1 MKSRCMKR
9 SLFLLLIVIVLSGC
23 STKSASYYYKEGIE
37 AFNDSDYLKAEENF
51 IKAIEKN
58 EYRAEYYI
66 DYGMTLIMLEDYNQ
80 ALSMFD
86 RAILDKDNEIVRKN
100 NKLAMRGKGILY
112 YKSYDYINALEQFD
126 KALGISE
133 LSELNLDILYYKASS
148 EEKLGLY
155 EKALE
160 SYTKILGEEDKDAN
174 TYSKR
179 GNINTK
185 LKRYEEAL
193 LDYDKA
199 IMLDSENY
207 DYYFG
212 KYFLLLESGD
222 SQGANKVLEDA
233 ANLKMETVEDEYNLG
248 KIYYYQEK
256 YDMAEIQ
263 LSEAFRNG
271 FTSAYYYLGSICEK
285 QGDYEAAVY
294 NYRMYLE
301 DSNNEKS
308 AALFNQMGLSYMKLE
323 KYTDALEAIQN
334 GLKLNDIALD
344 QSLRRNEIICL
355 EHLARYDE
363 AYKLARDYTSDYP
376 NDEEAKRELT
386 YIKSR
391 VE

>member
-1 MKSRCMKR
+1 MKR

-23 STKSASYYYKEGIE
+23 STKSANYYYKEGIE
-37 AFNDSDYLKAEENF
+37 AFNESDYLKAEENF

-80 ALSMFD
+80 ALEMFD
-86 RAILDKDNEIVRKN
+86 RAMLDKDNEIVRKN

-126 KALGISE
+126 KALSISE

-160 SYTKILGEEDKDAN
+160 SYTKILSEKDKDAN

-179 GNINTK
+179 GNIYTK

-199 IMLDSENY
+199 IMLDSDNN

-222 SQGANKVLEDA
+222 LQGANKALEDA

-271 FTSAYYYLGSICEK
+271 FSSAYYYLGSICEK

-323 KYTDALEAIQN
+323 KYTEALEAIQN

-355 EHLARYDE
+355 EHMARYDE